1 MDIDMEFLRHIS
13 GVKAVLGNVG
23 TADGRPEIGAK
34 LEAALERACEHGPD
48 VESTLTAIADAVS
61 GADASTFASTD
72 LTERLGELLDLLEQ
86 VAFDSSDEAAAEEL
100 RRATF
105 QLRGDRVDEQADPGD
120 KEGESEALGRVAD
133 QEEASLHSVAGY
145 LVQMEPTLMDSIA
158 KLREHFAD
166 AIARWEGSGGVG
178 SQLTDALGE
187 LDSVLSNKRTR
198 KTKRAEAVGVVSDA
212 LEAAMEEQQDY
223 MFWSPPGTEW
233 DSGVRNAAAG
243 TTPAVEEEDSKKDEA
258 RSSARSEDTAEGP
271 ATATTGEPMSA
282 VPSGANTTLT
292 TMPRSIEADPELVI
306 DFVAEG
312 LEYLDQAEEAL
323 LHLESDPRDQE
334 SINVTFRAFHTIKGV
349 SAFLELSQI
358 SGMAHEA
365 ETLLSQVRDGSV
377 PFTECGADLLLTAA
391 DVLRGLLEGVRELVH
406 GGEAERPARLDA
418 VIGALTD
425 PELAEKVARNESFG
439 LKAEVAPVS
448 LESAD
453 EPARKDAT
461 GGTSQDDSVRIRTE
475 RLDRLVDLVGELVVS
490 YSMISQDPDLL
501 ATKGGLQKKI
511 GQSNKILRELQDLS
525 TSLRMVPLKPAFHKI
540 SRVVR
545 DVSRKSGKNVE
556 LVATG
561 EETELDRS
569 MVGVIVDPLVHMVR
583 NSIDHG
589 IESREERLAAG
600 KSERGSVYLTARQA
614 GGSVVVEIE
623 DDGRGLDGE
632 KILKKAVERG
642 LVDPER
648 TLTDSEVFE
657 LVFHPGFSTAD
668 QVTDLSGRGVGMDVV
683 KRAVDSLRG
692 RIEIQSRPGEG
703 TSFSIFL
710 PLTLAITDGMLV
722 RIGGELCIIPTVK
735 IQLSMRPTAADLWS
749 VSRRGEMVM
758 LHDQL
763 IPIARLDRVFGFNGG
778 IQDPE
783 EALLVVVGEGSRKT
797 ALMVDELLGQ
807 QQFVVKPLTGPVSGT
822 PGVAG
827 GAILGDGNVGLILDP
842 EEVIDLAACTR
853 SGSSTHVAA

>member
-1 MDIDMEFLRHIS
+1 MDIDMELLRRIS
-13 GVKAVLGNVG
+13 DVKVALGSM
-23 TADGRPEIGAK
+23 DDPEGRAGIRTKVE
-34 LEAALERACEHGPD
+34 LALDRAQGYGPD
-48 VESTLTAIADAVS
+48 AASALRAVA
-61 GADASTFASTD
+61 GALDEPSDASSSAD
-72 LTERLGELLDLLEQ
+72 LPERLGVLLDLLEQ
-86 VAFDSSDEAAAEEL
+86 VVFDRSDERAAD
-100 RRATF
+100 R
-105 QLRGDRVDEQADPGD
+105 LRGAVADLAPGPGDQPAEPEDPGRGD
-120 KEGESEALGRVAD
+120 DTTEVDAR

-145 LVQMEPTLMDSIA
+145 LVQMEPTLMDSVA
-158 KLREHFAD
+158 TLREHFSH
-166 AIARWEGSGGVG
+166 AIQQWNGSPDVQA
-178 SQLTDALGE
+178 QLTDALGE
-187 LDSVLSNKRTR
+187 LDSVLSNKRTP
-198 KTKRAEAVGVVSDA
+198 KTKRAEAVGVVSEA
-212 LEAAMEEQQDY
+212 LEAAMEEEQDY

-233 DSGVRNAAAG
+233 DCGVSGTRAAQVGVGEDVDSQETEAG
-243 TTPAVEEEDSKKDEA
+243 SSTRPDHTPENLVTAIAEEPDSA
-258 RSSARSEDTAEGP
+258 A
-271 ATATTGEPMSA
+271 
-282 VPSGANTTLT
+282 PSGGNAKLT
-292 TMPRSIEADPELVI
+292 AMPTSIDADPELVI

-323 LHLESDPRDQE
+323 LGLESNPRDQE
-334 SINVTFRAFHTIKGV
+334 LINVTFRAFHTIKGV

-365 ETLLSQVRDGSV
+365 ETLLAQVREGSV
-377 PFTECGADLLLTAA
+377 PFTECAADLLLTAA

-406 GGEAERPARLDA
+406 GGEAERPARLEA

-425 PELAEKVARNESFG
+425 PDLAKKVARNESFG
-439 LKAEVAPVS
+439 LKTEIPQAFAES
-448 LESAD
+448 ED
-453 EPARKDAT
+453 DPARKDAT
-461 GGTSQDDSVRIRTE
+461 GASSQDDSVRIRTE

-501 ATKGGLQKKI
+501 GTGGGLKKKV
-511 GQSNKILRELQDLS
+511 GHSNKILRELQDLS

-545 DVSRKSGKNVE
+545 DVSRKSGKQVA

-561 EETELDRS
+561 DETELDRS

-589 IESREERLAAG
+589 IESREARLAAG
-600 KSERGSVYLTARQA
+600 KPERGSVHLTARQA

-623 DDGRGLDGE
+623 DDGRGLDRE
-632 KILKKAVERG
+632 KILAKALDRG
-642 LVDPER
+642 LVDPEK
-648 TLTDSEVFE
+648 TLTDSEVFD
-657 LVFHPGFSTAD
+657 LIFHPGFSTAD
-668 QVTDLSGRGVGMDVV
+668 QVTDISGRGVGMDVV

-703 TSFSIFL
+703 TRFSIHL

-735 IQLSMRPTAADLWS
+735 IQLSLRPTSQDLWS
-749 VSRRGEMVM
+749 VSQRGEMVM
-758 LHDQL
+758 LHGQL
-763 IPIARLDRVFGFNGG
+763 IPIARLDRVFGFQGG

-783 EALLVVVGEGSRKT
+783 HALLVVVGEGSRKT

-807 QQFVVKPLTGPVSGT
+807 QQFVVKPLTGPVAGT

-827 GAILGDGNVGLILDP
+827 GAILGDGSVGLILDP

-853 SGSSTHVAA
+853 SGSRAHVAA